1 MIRRYFIDRI
11 AHGAVERECRP
22 VGFEDCQ
29 HDFLHSPRRADVGK
43 LPRKQ
48 FPETAMPG
56 ALGNLKLVTVN
67 DILMFL
73 PVEAKHGVCN
83 DVRRVT
89 SRSVLLKSDYE
100 TGPRIKHFPLL
111 GSWSPPKR

>member
-1 MIRRYFIDRI
+1 MIRRYFIDRK
-11 AHGAVERECRP
+11 AHRAVERECRL
-22 VGFEDCQ
+22 VGFEDCE

-43 LPRKQ
+43 LLRKQ
-48 FPETAMPG
+48 FPKTAMPG
-56 ALGNLKLVTVN
+56 ALGNLKFVTVN

-83 DVRRVT
+83 DVRRVK
-89 SRSVLLKSDYE
+89 SWGILLISDYE
-100 TGPRIKHFPLL
+100 TGPRVEHFLLL